1 MKLSGSRADRFCE
14 RPPADILGALIYG
27 PDRGLTVERVQKLS
41 AQFVPDINDAFNV
54 TVLTS
59 DDLSSDP
66 ARLSDEMSALSLL
79 GDARLI
85 RVRLD
90 HERQGLAIGKLIKTF
105 DAHPERCAA
114 KLIIEAGTM
123 TPRSHVRK
131 AFEAATGFAAIA
143 CYADSAAD
151 VASMARET
159 LAGIGEHGIGIDG
172 DALVLWTPLLE
183 GDRALARGEVE
194 KMALY
199 KGYGAAENTRVSVED
214 VNAVASGAQAGDID
228 EIIYA
233 AFSGRQAQAD
243 AAFRRAMAG
252 KMHAAVILR
261 SAQRHLTRLH
271 SAIAAMDGGA
281 SASDAMRGLRP
292 PVFGLYQREFESQLR
307 LWRPALLD
315 KILLESLETEK
326 RVKSAG
332 SPVDALTGRLL
343 NAIAMIGAKSR
354 R

>member
-1 MKLSGSRADRFCE
+1 MKLSGTRADKFCAG
-14 RPPADILGALIYG
+14 PPADMLGALIYG
-27 PDRGLTVERVQKLS
+27 PDRGLTVERAQKL
-41 AQFVPDINDAFNV
+41 AAHFVPDVNDAFNV

-79 GDARLI
+79 GDSRLI

-90 HERQGLAIGKLIKTF
+90 HERQGLAIGKLIKEF
-105 DAHPERCAA
+105 DAAPQRCAA
-114 KLIIEAGTM
+114 KLIIEAGEM

-143 CYADSAAD
+143 CYADNAAD
-151 VASMARET
+151 VAAMARAT
-159 LAGIGEHGIGIDG
+159 LSGIGAHGIGIDK
-172 DALVLWTPLLE
+172 DALSAWTPLLE
-183 GDRALARGEVE
+183 GDRALARGELE

-199 KGYGAAENTRVSVED
+199 KGYGEIEGAHVNLED
-214 VNAVASGAQAGDID
+214 INLLASGAQAGDID

-233 AFSGRQAQAD
+233 AFSGRQDETD

-261 SAQRHLTRLH
+261 STQRHLTRLH
-271 SAIAAMDGGA
+271 SALAAMDGGA
-281 SASDAMRGLRP
+281 STSDAMRGLRP
-292 PVFGLYQREFESQLR
+292 PVFGMRQREFESQLR
-307 LWRPALLD
+307 LWRADRLN

-332 SPVDALTGRLL
+332 APVDALTGRLL
-343 NAIAMIGAKSR
+343 NAIAMIAAKSR